1 MTKCVW
7 RAPAQQRL
15 LRFNCQTA
23 VQKRP
28 YHLRRRV
35 RLRPLSLAKQS
46 EGSGAPGG
54 AACNIV
60 RALLAKSAAP
70 TGAPP
75 ETFASGLFAAFS
87 FRRRAPLSHRGSR
100 EPRGQP
106 APGRGPFSIPG
117 GSPDA
122 ARGSRPTK
130 PRDAGAAPDPIDR
143 RHRLTPL
150 VEPGNRNKSI

>member
-28 YHLRRRV
+28 YYLRRRV

-87 FRRRAPLSHRGSR
+87 FGGG
-100 EPRGQP
+100 PRFLTEVFEGLGVSQLL
-106 APGRGPFSIPG
+106 
-117 GSPDA
+117 
-122 ARGSRPTK
+122 
-130 PRDAGAAPDPIDR
+130 AGD
-143 RHRLTPL
+143 HL
-150 VEPGNRNKSI
+150 VS